1 MGMAE
6 VNLKIRAAIITSIYR
21 KTVLMNRTSLE
32 KFSSGEIINY
42 MSTDTDRITNFC
54 PSFHAFWSLPV
65 QVAVALYL
73 LHQQIGAAFLA
84 GVGFSVLLIPINRL
98 IANKIGLYFR

>member
-32 KFSSGEIINY
+32 KFTSGEIINH

-65 QVAVALYL
+65 QVAV
-73 LHQQIGAAFLA
+73 IT
-84 GVGFSVLLIPINRL
+84 INL
-98 IANKIGLYFR
+98 KLQN